1 MPDEKKKQEPEIP
14 ENATAGK
21 DYGFFAFLARM
32 KYINRWG
39 LMRNTR
45 NENIQEH
52 SLQVSMIAH
61 VLALISNKYFQG
73 TVDANRVAVIAMF
86 HDCDEIIT
94 GDLPTPIKYYSN
106 SIREAYREVEK
117 TAKAKLL
124 SMLPEEFRETYDD
137 LLSYEDDE
145 VIRRLVKAADTISA
159 HIKCIEEL
167 SMGNTE
173 FEQAAT
179 ATLAKLNAMGMPEVE
194 IFIRDYLGAFR
205 LSLDEFR
212 I

>member
-1 MPDEKKKQEPEIP
+1 MD
-14 ENATAGK
+14 TSS
-21 DYGFFAFLARM
+21 FFSLMSRM

-45 NENIQEH
+45 SENIQEH
-52 SLQVSMIAH
+52 SLQVALIAH
-61 VLALISNKYFQG
+61 FLTLIQNEYFEG

-94 GDLPTPIKYYSN
+94 GDLPTPIKYFN
-106 SIREAYREVEK
+106 TSIRDAYREVENS
-117 TAKAKLL
+117 AKKKLL
-124 SMLPEEFRETYDD
+124 SMLPEEFQEPYGN
-137 LLSYEDDE
+137 LLYYEEDE
-145 VIRRLVKAADTISA
+145 AIRKLVKAADTISA

-179 ATLAKLNAMGMPEVE
+179 ATMRKLEAMNMPEVD
-194 IFIRDYLGAFR
+194 IFIRDYMGAFR
-205 LSLDEFR
+205 LSLDEFG

>member
-1 MPDEKKKQEPEIP
+1 MPDEKKKQEPAIE
-14 ENATAGK
+14 ENAAAGK

-73 TVDANRVAVIAMF
+73 AVDANRVAVIAMF

-94 GDLPTPIKYYSN
+94 GDLPTPIKYFNN

-124 SMLPEEFRETYDD
+124 SMLPEELRETYDD

-145 VIRRLVKAADTISA
+145 TVRRLVKAADTISA

-173 FEQAAT
+173 FEQAAA
-179 ATLAKLNAMGMPEVE
+179 ATLAKLNAMNMPEVE
-194 IFIRDYLGAFR
+194 TFIRDYLGAFR